1 MDAARYAALFA
12 AESREHLAE
21 IDEAL
26 LELEQRLAARGLLD
40 AEAADA
46 PLAAVFRAMHSLKGM
61 AGAMGHELVEQL
73 AHALESRCEPLR
85 DGSESL
91 TDAVLELLF
100 DGTALLRQ
108 AIVHATGDAVALHDA
123 ASSDGPE
130 LSRRATQLMARLGAA
145 GERTP
150 NAPPS
155 ARPSAHPSA
164 QPFALPAALRHAAP
178 AADETSDLFPVAR
191 GSAAAAG
198 AEHTESWE
206 PATDSTPHNA
216 NLRHVDVRLTADCP
230 LKGVRALLV
239 LSRLQQV
246 GLVRSTYPE
255 QAQWTSEQFD
265 GQFRVMLITGADD
278 DSIAQA
284 VRSAGDVAQVQVYR
298 PAAARTAQ
306 HRSSDVHIVGRG
318 AASASAPAASA
329 RNDAAGFSLEG
340 PAAFVRVDARRLDAL
355 LDLVGELVITRD
367 RLLRAVESSEHPDR
381 ETQRAARDTA
391 RLVSVLQDEV
401 LQARLLPMAQVFDR
415 FPRVVRDMARDLGK
429 DVRFVMEGRDL
440 AVDRS
445 LLDALVDPL
454 LHLLRNAIDHG
465 LEDSATRAA
474 AGKPASGEL
483 IVRAARDRASVVVQ
497 VQDDG
502 RGIDRE
508 AVRRR
513 AETLGLLSA
522 AQAAP
527 DAPPLDDDALLA
539 IIAHPG
545 FSTASS
551 VSRVSGRGVGVD
563 VVNTRVRALGG
574 QLELETIAGVGTLL
588 TMRLP
593 ASLAITR
600 ALLVQVA
607 GETFALPAAQ
617 VEEALVW
624 HDDLAAPGSAAISL
638 RDERIPLVALED
650 VFGLERAEGQRDPE
664 RHVVVA
670 EWGGRRAA
678 LLVDAL
684 LAQQDIVVKPL
695 ERVRGAAPWF
705 SGATVLGDGSPAL
718 IVDVTG
724 VV

>member
-1 MDAARYAALFA
+1 VDAARYAALFA

-26 LELEQRLAARGLLD
+26 LELEQRLAARGVLD
-40 AEAADA
+40 AEQSEAS
-46 PLAAVFRAMHSLKGM
+46 LAAVFRAMHSIKGM

-85 DGSESL
+85 DGSEMLS
-91 TDAVLELLF
+91 AVVLELLF

-108 AIVHATGDAVALHDA
+108 AIADATG
-123 ASSDGPE
+123 SDTDPATERSGATSAE
-130 LSRRATQLMARLGAA
+130 ADLSRRAALLVTRLDASGVRESAEGA
-145 GERTP
+145 
-150 NAPPS
+150 S
-155 ARPSAHPSA
+155 AENGA
-164 QPFALPAALRHAAP
+164 
-178 AADETSDLFPVAR
+178 SDVFPVAR
-191 GSAAAAG
+191 DASTASVVRSD
-198 AEHTESWE
+198 ETWDS
-206 PATDSTPHNA
+206 PADDTPQSA
-216 NLRHVDVRLTADCP
+216 NLRHVDVRLAADCP
-230 LKGVRALLV
+230 LKGVRAMLV
-239 LSRLQQV
+239 LARLQQV
-246 GLVRSTYPE
+246 GLVRGTYPE
-255 QAQWTSEQFD
+255 QAQWTSELFD

-278 DSIAQA
+278 DSIANA
-284 VRSAGDVAQVQVYR
+284 VRAAGDVAQVIVRQ
-298 PAAARTAQ
+298 PAAARGAIGQPTDATGTNGT
-306 HRSSDVHIVGRG
+306 RS
-318 AASASAPAASA
+318 AADLPGEIA
-329 RNDAAGFSLEG
+329 RSNATGLALDG
-340 PAAFVRVDARRLDAL
+340 PSAFVRVDARRLDSL

-429 DVRFVMEGRDL
+429 EVRFVMEGRDL

-465 LEDSATRAA
+465 LEDSATRVA

-483 IVRAARDRASVVVQ
+483 VVRAARDRATVVVQ

-502 RGIDRE
+502 RGIDRD

-513 AETLGLLSA
+513 AQSLGLLSA
-522 AQAAP
+522 AQEAS
-527 DAPPLDDDALLA
+527 DAPPLDDDELLA

-574 QLELETIAGVGTLL
+574 QLELETIASVGTLI

-624 HDDLAAPGSAAISL
+624 HDELAVPGANAISL

-650 VFGLERAEGQRDPE
+650 VFGLRREAGDVDPE

>member
-1 MDAARYAALFA
+1 VDAARYAALFA

-21 IDEAL
+21 IDDAL
-26 LELEQRLAARGLLD
+26 LDLEQRLGVRGAVDAASV
-40 AEAADA
+40 DA
-46 PLAAVFRAMHSLKGM
+46 PLAAVFRAMHSIKGM
-61 AGAMGHELVEQL
+61 AGAMGHGLVEQL

-85 DGSESL
+85 EGHEALSS
-91 TDAVLELLF
+91 AVLELLF

-108 AIVHATGDAVALHDA
+108 AIADATGGAVDRPG
-123 ASSDGPE
+123 ASSGHDVA
-130 LSRRATQLMARLGAA
+130 RRAAQLLARLDGSLSQPSLDAHTQRG
-145 GERTP
+145 GEGDV
-150 NAPPS
+150 A
-155 ARPSAHPSA
+155 
-164 QPFALPAALRHAAP
+164 
-178 AADETSDLFPVAR
+178 DLFPMAR
-191 GSAAAAG
+191 PGGDALEGG
-198 AEHTESWE
+198 ATESWGQPDNE
-206 PATDSTPHNA
+206 TPEQT
-216 NLRHVDVRLTADCP
+216 NLRHVDVRLAADCP

-255 QAQWTSEQFD
+255 QTQWTTEQFD

-278 DSIAQA
+278 DSIAKA
-284 VRSAGDVAQVQVYR
+284 VHAAGDVAQVMVRQ
-298 PAAARTAQ
+298 PAAGRAPSGPVADTAR
-306 HRSSDVHIVGRG
+306 
-318 AASASAPAASA
+318 SASSGVGGVPGDSA
-329 RNDAAGFSLEG
+329 RGERTGLALDG
-340 PAAFVRVDARRLDAL
+340 PSAFVRVDARRLDSL

-367 RLLRAVESSEHPDR
+367 RLLRAVESSEQPDR
-381 ETQRAARDTA
+381 EAQRAARETA

-465 LEDSATRAA
+465 LEDSTTRVA

-483 IVRAARDRASVVVQ
+483 TVRAARDRATVVVQ

-513 AETLGLLSA
+513 AETLGLLRAAPSA
-522 AQAAP
+522 ADP
-527 DAPPLDDDALLA
+527 SPLDDDALLE

-574 QLELETIAGVGTLL
+574 QLELETIAGVGTLF

-624 HDDLAAPGSAAISL
+624 HDELAAPGAQAISL
-638 RDERIPLVALED
+638 RDERIPLVALEE
-650 VFGLERAEGQRDPE
+650 VFGLERAESGGAGDADLE

-670 EWGGRRAA
+670 EWGGRRVA

-684 LAQQDIVVKPL
+684 LAQQEIVVKPL

-705 SGATVLGDGSPAL
+705 SGATVLGDGNPAL

>member
-26 LELEQRLAARGLLD
+26 LDLEQRLDARGAVD
-40 AEAADA
+40 AATVDA
-46 PLAAVFRAMHSLKGM
+46 PLAAVFRAMHSIKGM

-85 DGSESL
+85 EGSEALSS
-91 TDAVLELLF
+91 TVLELLF

-108 AIVHATGDAVALHDA
+108 AIADATDSTAELPGRSSGEADTSQRA
-123 ASSDGPE
+123 A
-130 LSRRATQLMARLGAA
+130 QLMARLDASLGQPRRHPQADTNGDGEAA
-145 GERTP
+145 
-150 NAPPS
+150 
-155 ARPSAHPSA
+155 
-164 QPFALPAALRHAAP
+164 
-178 AADETSDLFPVAR
+178 DLFPMAR
-191 GSAAAAG
+191 AGSG
-198 AEHTESWE
+198 ALESNATETWGRADEETPQHT
-206 PATDSTPHNA
+206 

-278 DSIAQA
+278 DNIAKA
-284 VRSAGDVAQVQVYR
+284 VHSAGDVAQVTVRQ
-298 PAAARTAQ
+298 PAAAR
-306 HRSSDVHIVGRG
+306 
-318 AASASAPAASA
+318 AATVPVADTSA
-329 RNDAAGFSLEG
+329 RAADLAAGGLSGDGARGDSTGLALDG
-340 PAAFVRVDARRLDAL
+340 PSAFVRVDARRLDSL

-367 RLLRAVESSEHPDR
+367 RLLRAVEASEHPDR

-465 LEDSATRAA
+465 LEDSTTRVA

-483 IVRAARDRASVVVQ
+483 IVRAARDRATVVVQ

-513 AETLGLLSA
+513 AQALGLLDA

-527 DAPPLDDDALLA
+527 GAAPLDDDALLEL
-539 IIAHPG
+539 IAHPG
-545 FSTASS
+545 FSTASN

-574 QLELETIAGVGTLL
+574 QLELETIAGVGTLI

-624 HDDLAAPGSAAISL
+624 HDELAAPGAQAISL
-638 RDERIPLVALED
+638 RDERIPLVALEE
-650 VFGLERAEGQRDPE
+650 VFGLQRAEGDRAGTPDSE

>member
-26 LELEQRLAARGLLD
+26 LDLEQRLAARGLLD

-85 DGSESL
+85 DGSELL

-130 LSRRATQLMARLGAA
+130 LSRRAAQLMARLGAA

-164 QPFALPAALRHAAP
+164 QPFTPPAASRHAAS

-198 AEHTESWE
+198 AEHAESWE

-216 NLRHVDVRLTADCP
+216 NLRHVDVRLTTDCP

-306 HRSSDVHIVGRG
+306 HRGTDVLVAGQNS
-318 AASASAPAASA
+318 ASASVSAASA
-329 RNDAAGFSLEG
+329 RRDAAGLSLEG

-429 DVRFVMEGRDL
+429 EVRFVMEGRDL